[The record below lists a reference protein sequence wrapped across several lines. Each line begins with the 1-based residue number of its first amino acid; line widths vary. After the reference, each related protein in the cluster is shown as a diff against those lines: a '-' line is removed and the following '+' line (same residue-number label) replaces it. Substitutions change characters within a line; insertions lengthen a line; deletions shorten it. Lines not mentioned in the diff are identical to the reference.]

1 MFGIGFQEMLIILL
15 VVLIFFGPKRLPDLA
30 KSMGKGLAE
39 FKKASEEVRKG
50 IEEAVQEEERAA
62 GESSGPAASPA
73 PHPDLPASAEKPP
86 EPPQPYAP
94 YQESIPFAA
103 PLRRDTTQ
111 ESRSATPEATASE
124 DATTPRPG

>member
-50 IEEAVQEEERAA
+50 IEEAVKEEETASEEPARPVPPPDAPA
-62 GESSGPAASPA
+62 GP
-73 PHPDLPASAEKPP
+73 PASGANPPVAE
-86 EPPQPYAP
+86 QPY
-94 YQESIPFAA
+94 QQSIPFAA
-103 PLRRDTTQ
+103 PTRRDPPK
-111 ESRSATPEATASE
+111 EPGSAIPEAHASEETAS
-124 DATTPRPG
+124 PRQG

>member
-50 IEEAVQEEERAA
+50 IEEAVKEEEIAA
-62 GESSGPAASPA
+62 EQPPKPAPAAAYADRPVPDPA
-73 PHPDLPASAEKPP
+73 KTVA
-86 EPPQPYAP
+86 PQA
-94 YQESIPFAA
+94 YQESIPFATT
-103 PLRRDTTQ
+103 PRDDA
-111 ESRSATPEATASE
+111 SKGNRSATPEAGASE
-124 DATTPRPG
+124 ETTPPRQG